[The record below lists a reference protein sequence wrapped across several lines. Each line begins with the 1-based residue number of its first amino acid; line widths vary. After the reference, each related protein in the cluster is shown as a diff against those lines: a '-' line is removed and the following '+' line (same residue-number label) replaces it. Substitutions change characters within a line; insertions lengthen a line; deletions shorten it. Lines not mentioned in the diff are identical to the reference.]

1 MVLLVLDGLTYLLKM
16 LPCKMRRA
24 TRGLITYTV
33 LGERVM
39 LNAAEKI
46 FMQWD
51 SAQFQHSHALVLVIA
66 ADNPEMEW

>member
-1 MVLLVLDGLTYLLKM
+1 MVLLVLDGLTYLIKM
-16 LPCKMRRA
+16 LACKILQVVI
-24 TRGLITYTV
+24 GLTIYTV

-51 SAQFQHSHALVLVIA
+51 SAEFQRSHALVLVIVV
-66 ADNPEMEW
+66 DHQEMEW